1 MAMANPDLKITDIK
15 AYPTS
20 FPVKPGDSVSLG
32 VGRAVKRDAIIV
44 KVTTAGGLVGWGESH
59 HGRAPGESWFEEV
72 AFKYMPFN
80 VQAALGYAQ
89 FLRLDELVARKRWIL
104 DGYKKGLADI
114 DDILFNPEPAHVF
127 NSAWCSTLVFGKS
140 TGLTRDS
147 ALAIL
152 GEQGLPTRQIGRAH
166 V

>member
-1 MAMANPDLKITDIK
+1 
-15 AYPTS
+15 
-20 FPVKPGDSVSLG
+20 
-32 VGRAVKRDAIIV
+32 
-44 KVTTAGGLVGWGESH
+44 
-59 HGRAPGESWFEEV
+59 
-72 AFKYMPFN
+72 MPFN

-104 DGYKKGLADI
+104 DGYRQGLADI

-140 TGLTRDS
+140 TGITRDS

-152 GEQGLPTRQIGRAH
+152 GKQGLPTRPFFYPLSSMPAYGAKAKEGAAARPVAYDVAARAINLPSALSMTEEQVTFVVDH
-166 V
+166 LRALFTR